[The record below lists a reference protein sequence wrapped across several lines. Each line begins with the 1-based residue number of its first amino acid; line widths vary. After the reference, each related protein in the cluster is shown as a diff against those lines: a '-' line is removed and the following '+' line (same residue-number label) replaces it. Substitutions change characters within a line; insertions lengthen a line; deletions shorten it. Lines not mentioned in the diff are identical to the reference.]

1 MSWARVMTRAPRACR
16 SLRSV
21 KGCRKWALSR
31 AWISWVSTAVCIFES
46 RFKRAGVVQGGGSDM
61 EQQVLTFPGRNH
73 FHELVKLQL
82 LDLGVARAD
91 LLAQHFVQ
99 VGFLAQPVQ
108 RLGQTARQCICA
120 EIGVALHLRLG
131 LDLVHDPQI
140 AAS

>member
-73 FHELVKLQL
+73 FHELVKLPL
-82 LDLGVARAD
+82 LDLGVDRD
-91 LLAQHFVQ
+91 QLLAHHF
-99 VGFLAQPVQ
+99 
-108 RLGQTARQCICA
+108 
-120 EIGVALHLRLG
+120 LHLCFLSQP
-131 LDLVHDPQI
+131 LH
-140 AAS
+140 

>member
-1 MSWARVMTRAPRACR
+1 MSWARAMTRAPRACR

-46 RFKRAGVVQGGGSDM
+46 RFKRAGVVLGGGSDM

-82 LDLGVARAD
+82 LIPELNRDE

-99 VGFLAQPVQ
+99 VGSLPQPAQP
-108 RLGQTARQCICA
+108 LGQTARPCICA
-120 EIGVALHLRLG
+120 EIGVAL
-131 LDLVHDPQI
+131 
-140 AAS
+140 